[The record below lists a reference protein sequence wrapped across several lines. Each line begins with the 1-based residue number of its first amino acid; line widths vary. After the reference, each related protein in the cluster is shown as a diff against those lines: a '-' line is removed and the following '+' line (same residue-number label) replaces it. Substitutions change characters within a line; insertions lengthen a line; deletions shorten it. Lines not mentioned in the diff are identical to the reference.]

1 MIMRVLKRESVM
13 DHRKIEE
20 RSLALHREI
29 AVKIQQ
35 NPSLLVEVRQR
46 LEQAVGSKRYSE
58 SVKGALR
65 EWLDILDQK
74 PVSEILELLTDPG
87 EEATRLRQSSPFA
100 DVLSEAE
107 RRRVLNRFY
116 ESARV

>member
-1 MIMRVLKRESVM
+1 M

-29 AVKIQQ
+29 AIKIRE
-35 NPSLLVEVRQR
+35 NPSLLLDVRLR
-46 LEQAVGSKRYSE
+46 LEDAVGSERHSE
-58 SVKGALR
+58 SVKDALR

-74 PVSEILELLTDPG
+74 LVSEILELLTDPG

-100 DVLSEAE
+100 GILSEAE
-107 RRRVLNRFY
+107 RRRVFNRFY